1 MDSIVKPLAI
11 AFFLW
16 AISPLGIAED
26 FPLKRVPL
34 LTYVIDYEAAW
45 SPNGRRIVLISNR
58 HGGMKVHIL
67 DTNNET
73 GGVGHGSDM
82 RQITAGPDED
92 DSPAWSFDGQKIAF
106 VSVHEGASHIF
117 VMNPD
122 GTGIRQLTIG
132 AGQNIH
138 PMWSPDSSRIL
149 FNTTH
154 FAEAEQPRD
163 KTDTKRVIGE
173 KTDDYMDLAI
183 VRPDGTDLQRI
194 THGGGYTYA
203 SFSPDGN
210 SILHRRQRG
219 EVSQIF
225 LMDADGSS
233 DHNLSGTEAVDGWPA
248 WSHDGRRIVFSR
260 HGENGFQI
268 FVMNRDGSGVRQL
281 TDAAGEFTNPR
292 WSPDGKKILCGR
304 RLGGINLVVFD
315 APN

>member
-1 MDSIVKPLAI
+1 MDPILKPLAI
-11 AFFLW
+11 ALLLCTIP
-16 AISPLGIAED
+16 ALGTTED

-34 LTYVIDYEAAW
+34 LTYLVDYEASW
-45 SPNGRRIVLISNR
+45 SPDGRYIVLISSR

-67 DTNNET
+67 DASSA
-73 GGVGHGSDM
+73 GDGSGM
-82 RQITAGPDED
+82 RQITVGPDED
-92 DSPAWSFDGQKIAF
+92 DSPAWSPDGQKIAY

-117 VMNPD
+117 VMNTD
-122 GTGIRQLTIG
+122 GTGIRQLTSG

-154 FAEAEQPRD
+154 FTEAMRSAD
-163 KTDTKRVIGE
+163 KTSAETNRVIGE
-173 KTDDYMDLAI
+173 KTDDYMELATI
-183 VRPDGTDLQRI
+183 RPDGTDLRRI

-203 SFSPDGN
+203 SFSPDGM

-225 LMDADGSS
+225 LMNADGSG
-233 DHNLSGTEAVDGWPA
+233 DHNLSGVSSTDGWPA
-248 WSHDGRRIVFSR
+248 WSSNGKRIVFSR
-260 HGENGFQI
+260 HLENGFQI

-304 RLGGINLVVFD
+304 RLGGISLALFD
-315 APN
+315 APK